1 MSQTDEPNARYQ
13 NWQYLDQVF
22 TFLSRPGPYQTSPDR
37 GPAQLSSLGG
47 VGGTR
52 HLEYSR
58 ARDDEQP
65 ELRCPV
71 CGHRDCPLDV
81 GGRL

>member
-1 MSQTDEPNARYQ
+1 MTSNYNPYH
-13 NWQYLDQVF
+13 YLDQVF
-22 TFLSRPGPYQTSPDR
+22 AFLSRPGPYETD
-37 GPAQLSSLGG
+37 QLSLLGG

-52 HLEYSR
+52 QQEYAR
-58 ARDDEQP
+58 DRDDEQP

-81 GGRL
+81 RGRL